1 MEKLRLGDKPL
12 MTQAPGAQ
20 AQAALNAHRAPH
32 APSWA
37 SSHFRDLLPF
47 QGLPGQQC
55 QQSPGVPPIHRRATR
70 DLTRCEAWDRQ
81 GLSEHVGAAPHIPGL
96 AQVGGTTSLPAHR
109 PGRDALAAYNT
120 DPLRKAGLPALEE
133 GNNLS
138 PNQHLL
144 CNNLHI

>member
-1 MEKLRLGDKPL
+1 MPTELPMHPAGPHHTSETSSRFRLFVG
-12 MTQAPGAQ
+12 
-20 AQAALNAHRAPH
+20 NNVSRA
-32 APSWA
+32 
-37 SSHFRDLLPF
+37 R
-47 QGLPGQQC
+47 
-55 QQSPGVPPIHRRATR
+55 GVPLIHRRATR
-70 DLTRCEAWDRQ
+70 DPTRCEAWDRQ

-120 DPLRKAGLPALEE
+120 APLRKAGLPALEE